1 MLNSGMTPLREEIN
15 KRDPFEAG
23 EQEAYLNLVRT
34 QAELSGE
41 FFALFKRNG
50 LSEAGYNVLRILR
63 GAHLQKQTRGV
74 RSSEIAGQMVVR
86 VPDVT
91 RLVDRLV
98 DKGLV
103 ERTRCTDDRRVVYV
117 SITKSG
123 LKLLEKMDRPVLDL
137 HRSQLG
143 HLSERDLSTLNK
155 LLEKARRKPDG
166 SNGQA

>member
-1 MLNSGMTPLREEIN
+1 MVPLREEIK
-15 KRDPFEAG
+15 KRDPFEAP
-23 EQEAYLNLVRT
+23 EQEAFLNLVRT
-34 QAELSGE
+34 QAVLSGE
-41 FFALFKRNG
+41 FFALFKKHG

-63 GAHLQKQTRGV
+63 GAHLQKKTRGV

-103 ERTRCTDDRRVVYV
+103 ERTRCTQDRRVGYV
-117 SITKSG
+117 AITKPG
-123 LKLLEKMDRPVLDL
+123 LKLLDKMDNPVLDL

-143 HLSERDLSTLNK
+143 HLSERELASLNK
-155 LLEKARRKPDG
+155 LLEKARRRPDG

>member
-1 MLNSGMTPLREEIN
+1 MVPLREEIN
-15 KRDPFEAG
+15 KRDPFEVA

-34 QAELSGE
+34 QAELGGE
-41 FFALFKRNG
+41 FFSLFKRHG

-63 GAHLQKQTRGV
+63 GAHLQKKTRGV

-117 SITKSG
+117 AITKAG
-123 LKLLEKMDRPVLDL
+123 LKLLEKMDQPVLDL

-143 HLSERDLSTLNK
+143 HLSERELASLNK
-155 LLEKARRKPDG
+155 LLEKARRRPDG

>member
-1 MLNSGMTPLREEIN
+1 MAPLRQEIN
-15 KRDPFEAG
+15 KRDPFESP
-23 EQEAYLNLVRT
+23 EQEVFLNLVRT
-34 QAELSGE
+34 QSMLAGE
-41 FFALFKRNG
+41 FFALFKKHG

-63 GAHLQKQTRGV
+63 GAHLQKKARGV

-117 SITKSG
+117 AITKPG
-123 LKLLEKMDRPVLDL
+123 LKLLDKMDAPVLAL
-137 HRSQLG
+137 HRAQLG
-143 HLSERDLSTLNK
+143 HLSERELASLNK
-155 LLEKARRKPDG
+155 LLEKARRRPDAA
-166 SNGQA
+166 NGQA